1 MCNRLS
7 SAKVYLHVCETHWQN
22 LMMRARRKLFLGVL
36 LGTFLCI
43 SPFAVITLLF
53 TGEDILLD
61 LTMPRYPGMMQLG
74 YTQGY
79 YGANSGAK
87 ALYFWTEAPVD
98 QMQQFYEKFSL
109 PFVRRGGNWVT
120 VFNPYADEIPLA
132 YNVDG
137 SRFDTSEDRECH
149 YTQRYVCIK
158 VTLMDFEPERRA
170 YMLAPSLDAD
180 LNRTAVPPD
189 PNNPMYGG
197 TVIMIE
203 FYMHDF

>member
-1 MCNRLS
+1 MKRVRLKS
-7 SAKVYLHVCETHWQN
+7 VI
-22 LMMRARRKLFLGVL
+22 GVVIGAL
-36 LGTFLCI
+36 LCVVSILVALI
-43 SPFAVITLLF
+43 LLF
-53 TGEDILLD
+53 PLEDIRFD
-61 LTMPRYPGMMQLG
+61 VTMPRYPGMRQLG

-87 ALYFWTEAPVD
+87 ALYFWTEDPVD
-98 QMQQFYEKFSL
+98 QVQQFYERFSL
-109 PFVRRGGNWVT
+109 PFVGYSGTLVT
-120 VFNPYADEIPLA
+120 VFNPYAEEIPLA

-158 VTLMDFEPERRA
+158 VSLMDFEPDRRA
-170 YMLAPSLDAD
+170 YMLAPSLDAS
-180 LNRTAVPPD
+180 LNKTAVPPD

-197 TVIMIE
+197 TVITIE